1 MTSVYRVECL
11 LQPALGDSGAN
22 IFHVTNGAS
31 DDAAV
36 PAMLTAIK
44 AFYTAIASFYL
55 NTTLITIGSSVRD
68 IGVTPNRIVA
78 ATPLTQVGTT
88 AGEALPANVA
98 LVTTWRTAFAGRSF
112 RGRTYLGP
120 SQETMNNGGI
130 PNAATVATIQT
141 AATNLI
147 AAINGVAGLRLGVFS
162 LRRTQP
168 PASLSPFNATEPVIS
183 AVARSKWNTQRRRL
197 A

>member
-1 MTSVYRVECL
+1 MTSVYRVECVI
-11 LQPALGDSGAN
+11 QPALGDAGAN
-22 IFHVTNGAS
+22 IFHVTNGSAT
-31 DDAAV
+31 DADV

-68 IGVTPNRIVA
+68 ISVTPNRIVA
-78 ATPLTQVGTT
+78 ATPLTQAGTT

-130 PNAATVATIQT
+130 PNAATVSTIQT
-141 AATNLI
+141 AASNLI
-147 AAINGVAGLRLGVFS
+147 TGIQATPTLRLGIFS

-168 PASLSPFNATEPVIS
+168 PFSLTPFAATEPVTS